1 MTQPVRSN
9 SQVPVKLGLYEKAMP
24 QALTWP
30 AKLAAARTAGYDFVE
45 ISIDETAEKLS
56 RLDWPALERR
66 QLRQEMDLA
75 GVRIETM
82 CLSGHRKYPLGSP
95 DEAIRRESLAI
106 MARAIDLAADLGIRI
121 IQLAGYDTYYDPST
135 DQTRAWFAEGLQ
147 QSVDLASREGIILGF
162 ETMETP
168 FMDTVGKA
176 MAYVDAIDSPYL
188 QVYPDIG
195 NLTNASL
202 IYGRSV
208 PDDLDTGRGHI
219 CAAHLKETIPGH
231 YREIPYGTGHT
242 DFRHLVPKLQDM
254 GVHRFT
260 AEFWHVGEPD
270 WQAVL
275 SSNAAFL
282 RPFFVNQTIQ

>member
-1 MTQPVRSN
+1 MNPPVPADRL
-9 SQVPVKLGLYEKAMP
+9 VPVKLGLYEKAMP
-24 QALTWP
+24 NSLDWP
-30 AKLAAARTAGYDFVE
+30 AKLAAARAAGYDFVE
-45 ISIDETAEKLS
+45 ISIDETAEKLA
-56 RLDWPALERR
+56 RLDWSALERR
-66 QLRQEMDLA
+66 QLRQEMDVA
-75 GVRIETM
+75 GIRIETM

-95 DEAIRRESLAI
+95 DEATRRESLAI
-106 MARAIDLAADLGIRI
+106 MAKAIDLAAVLGIRI

-135 DQTRAWFAEGLQ
+135 EQTRAWFAEGLQ
-147 QSVDLASREGIILGF
+147 HSADLASREGIILGF

-176 MAYVDAIDSPYL
+176 MTYVDAIDSPYL

-242 DFRHLVPKLQDM
+242 DFRLLVPKLQEM

-260 AEFWHVGEPD
+260 AEFWHVGAPD
-270 WQAVL
+270 WQTVL
-275 SSNAAFL
+275 QGNAAFL
-282 RPFFVNQTIQ
+282 RPFFKNQSPD